1 MKAARALWNWVFPA
15 VFYGVFCPPVPPA
28 LAGDWREQI
37 TPAPGSFPPLR
48 PLEAQYSFGWSA
60 FSAGR
65 AETEFSRT
73 KEGDFQLKL
82 TGRSIGAVRTMWRM
96 DSEATSL
103 VSAATLLP
111 VKLVQKETYKD
122 ETRMTTVIYGPEG
135 AQRTRVTKPA
145 EGPVKTKK
153 FKFAPVHDLQSA
165 LLFVRSQPLRQGEV
179 VRMAVYPAAQGYFA
193 EVEVLGREEIA
204 QAGRKWPAIK
214 LALRLQSITKELA
227 LARHE
232 KFKRATA
239 WLSDDRD
246 RLLLKIES
254 EVMVGRVWMD
264 LESVTFPADKNKAAR
279 E

>member
-1 MKAARALWNWVFPA
+1 MRA
-15 VFYGVFCPPVPPA
+15 
-28 LAGDWREQI
+28 
-37 TPAPGSFPPLR
+37 
-48 PLEAQYSFGWSA
+48 
-60 FSAGR
+60 
-65 AETEFSRT
+65 
-73 KEGDFQLKL
+73 
-82 TGRSIGAVRTMWRM
+82 MWRM

-111 VKLVQKETYKD
+111 VKLVQKEIYKD
-122 ETRMTTVIYGPEG
+122 ETRTTTVIYGPEG
-135 AQRTRVTKPA
+135 AERTRVTKPA

-165 LLFVRSQPLRQGEV
+165 LLFVRSQALRQGEV
-179 VRMAVYPAAQGYFA
+179 VRMAVYPAAQGYWA
-193 EVEVLGREEIA
+193 EVEVLGREEIV
-204 QAGRKWPAIK
+204 QAGRKWPTIK
-214 LALRLQSITKELA
+214 LALRLRSVTKELA
-227 LARHE
+227 LERHA